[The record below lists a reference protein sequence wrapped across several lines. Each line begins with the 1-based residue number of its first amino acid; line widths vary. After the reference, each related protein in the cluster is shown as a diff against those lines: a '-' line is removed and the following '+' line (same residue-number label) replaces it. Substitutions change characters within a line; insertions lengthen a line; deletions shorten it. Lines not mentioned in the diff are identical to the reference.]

1 MSANDLP
8 ISFAASGTIDAPVDN
23 PAIRNSWTRVAMR
36 RIRSF
41 QPDDRNRV
49 LDKISRATQNT
60 IARIRADDWL
70 PAALAVEV
78 CDALAEALGSERA
91 VEFWRDVV
99 YDSWVGGL
107 LEPLLAKSGDSGE
120 GRKHGLLTLAPAAWS
135 LSARDCGQVVLVDD
149 VEGRVKLEARGLPP
163 AVRQSL
169 GIQVMYAGALQA
181 MLAFSRLSASVEIL
195 AEGDQPLAFR
205 LKF

>member
-1 MSANDLP
+1 
-8 ISFAASGTIDAPVDN
+8 
-23 PAIRNSWTRVAMR
+23 MR

-49 LDKISRATQNT
+49 LEKVSRATQNT
-60 IARIRADDWL
+60 IARTRADDWL

-78 CDALAEALGSERA
+78 CNALVDALGSERA

-107 LEPLLAKSGDSGE
+107 LEPLLANGG
-120 GRKHGLLTLAPAAWS
+120 GGPGGARHGLLTLAPAAWS
-135 LSARDCGQVVLVDD
+135 MSARDCGQVVLVDD
-149 VEGRVKLEARGLPP
+149 GDGRVRLEARDLPP
-163 AVRQSL
+163 DVRESL

-181 MLAFSRLSASVEIL
+181 MLAFSRLSASVEIQ
-195 AEGDQPLAFR
+195 AEGDRPLAFR
-205 LKF
+205 LEFR